1 MYARVPTVYAILL
14 SKILLAGLSQV
25 SLCTSG
31 LERYASASRNLLPRS
46 CARKRQT
53 PVTCEKSSQGPIDPR
68 RPESY
73 HVR

>member
-1 MYARVPTVYAILL
+1 MYARVSTVHATLL

-46 CARKRQT
+46 YARKRQT
-53 PVTCEKSSQGPIDPR
+53 PVTCERSSQGVIGP
-68 RPESY
+68 
-73 HVR
+73 